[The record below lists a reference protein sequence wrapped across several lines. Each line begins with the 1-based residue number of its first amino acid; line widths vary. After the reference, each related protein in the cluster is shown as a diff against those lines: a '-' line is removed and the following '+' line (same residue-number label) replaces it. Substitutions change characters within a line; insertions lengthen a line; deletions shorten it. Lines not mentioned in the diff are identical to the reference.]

1 MKNKTWISLL
11 SAGPMLI
18 IPLMVVLISFLV
30 IHAESKEMES
40 SLSYMEQHN
49 IDLAKS
55 TVLSRVNNIVD
66 LAAYRKSAIK
76 DELHQRIQQR
86 VEDAHKVA
94 TALHQ
99 RYDSVK
105 SEQEIKSLIIDALR
119 PLTWNEGE
127 SFIWMI
133 DFEGVFQLAPEYLTH
148 LEGTSIID
156 FKDATG
162 REVIKEEIALTKLGG
177 EGFLW
182 DTFTR
187 PSRGTDEQFEQLAFV
202 KSLGFYNW
210 YMGSAE
216 FLDIA
221 TQLTGTRLL
230 AEIRQL
236 GDNGKHY
243 FFIMDTQGTLL
254 LSSTRPEW
262 EGMSYRDSDDVA
274 MEGLYQ
280 RVLQAANRKK
290 SNQFIEYQWLNPNS
304 GKVELKYAYVK
315 AVADSDW
322 IIGSGFYP
330 EDIAR
335 ALQPKMIE
343 STKLNQKKLDQLL
356 NIAFWSFIVSILVA
370 LLLSWAVY
378 HLLWR
383 SRNEVDE
390 KNRALREL
398 NSQLEKKVLKR
409 TEALAEINDELE
421 ILARTDCLTG
431 VDNRFSFMKI
441 VEAEE
446 RRCKR
451 FNDTFSLILLDVDN
465 FKQINDQYG
474 HDVGD
479 LVLIELAK
487 VTKGL
492 LREVDTLCRFGG
504 EEFIIILPKTE
515 CNAACKTAETLCL
528 KIAEHPFEVVKK
540 VTISLGAGSYQP
552 DLTINELI
560 KKVDV
565 ALYQAKRS
573 GKNRVCCANE

>member
-127 SFIWMI
+127 SFVWMI

-187 PSRGTDEQFEQLAFV
+187 PNTGTDEQFEQLAFV

-221 TQLTGTRLL
+221 TQLTNTRLL

-262 EGMSYRDSDDVA
+262 EGMSYRDTDDVA

-280 RVLQAANRKK
+280 RVLQAANRKQ
-290 SNQFIEYQWLNPNS
+290 SNQFVEYPWLNPNS
-304 GKVELKYAYVK
+304 GEVELKYAYVK
-315 AVADSDW
+315 AVPESDW

-330 EDIAR
+330 EDIVR
-335 ALQPKMIE
+335 DLQPKMLMSE
-343 STKLNQKKLDQLL
+343 VLNQQKLEQL
-356 NIAFWSFIVSILVA
+356 ITISFWIFILSILCAMV
-370 LLLSWAVY
+370 LSWSVY
-378 HLLWR
+378 RLLWR
-383 SRNEVDE
+383 SRNEVE
-390 KNRALREL
+390 AKNHALIAL
-398 NSQLEKKVLKR
+398 NSELENKVLKR
-409 TEALAEINDELE
+409 TEALEEINDELE

-441 VEAEE
+441 IEGEE

-487 VTKGL
+487 ITKEL

-515 CNAACKTAETLCL
+515 CDAACKTAETLCL
-528 KIAEHPFEVVKK
+528 KIAEHPFEVVEK
-540 VTISLGAGSYQP
+540 VTISLGVGSYQP

-565 ALYQAKRS
+565 ALYKAKRS